1 MPGPRLAILWIDLV
15 DVPLLYPPL
24 TSYPLRGVVFLR
36 GESNSERCYSKV
48 AVKRSPSRDPQTMK
62 STKNT
67 KKVQNLGKST
77 YMKGTRRPEIVK
89 IYLKLVKNQ
98 KYNENQF
105 QIPLKIL
112 SPLYNGR
119 AKGGSL

>member
-1 MPGPRLAILWIDLV
+1 MLKML
-15 DVPLLYPPL
+15 
-24 TSYPLRGVVFLR
+24 
-36 GESNSERCYSKV
+36 YSKV

-67 KKVQNLGKST
+67 KKRAKSGKIDIYERDTKTRNCKKNQNLGKST

-98 KYNENQF
+98 KCNKKHSKLPLKN
-105 QIPLKIL
+105 PLKIH
-112 SPLYNGR
+112 
-119 AKGGSL
+119 